1 MERPGYVSLW
11 LGNCAT
17 DEKLDSYLSGN
28 YTDDG
33 DYIQSS
39 FERDFKI
46 DWFDEDFREA
56 FCRDFTTHDFEKLLS
71 GCSYEKSVIP
81 EFIKHFQLDSKE
93 EFNSGFLLYDFDY
106 HGQIKEITSKGIY
119 LKYIGS
125 VAYEEIY

>member
-17 DEKLDSYLSGN
+17 YEELDDYL
-28 YTDDG
+28 TG
-33 DYIQSS
+33 DYTSDDYGPS
-39 FERDFKI
+39 AFEKDFQI

-56 FCRDFTTHDFEKLLS
+56 FCKDSPAQDFEKLLS

-93 EFNSGFLLYDFDY
+93 EFKSVLLLYNFDY
-106 HGQIKEITSKGIY
+106 HGEIKVSTSEAVH

-125 VAYEEIY
+125 VAYEEIH